1 MDTPTSRP
9 SEDDLYAT
17 LRAAIAELAARD
29 PEAQRFGAR
38 HHRYRAGRPITEA
51 RIAAIEAE
59 ANVRLPDDY
68 RQHLLALGDG
78 GAGPY
83 YGLLPLDHPIQRAL
97 LPGVFPYV
105 HGAAPPPPENLSP
118 SSSSPWSGGDGDRR
132 PRRSPSIEEEPGG
145 ERLGGS
151 SPSPWQGVVGVGHL
165 GCGYTALLVVTG
177 PARGQIWLDARS
189 SDVGVIP
196 IYPSF
201 AIYVADWITRRA
213 HAQWL
218 APHIPAGVCA
228 LPAALSSYFHQ
239 LEQKQGLAPGA
250 LEGDAL
256 RAAIASIDVGGIATT
271 QDVPTP
277 FFAAGDRLDLCVA
290 CELLADNLGMNRACF
305 VPGVEPIPAR
315 DRTE

>member
-1 MDTPTSRP
+1 MELSTPP
-9 SEDDLYAT
+9 VDDLYAT

-83 YGLLPLDHPIQRAL
+83 YGLLPLDHPVQRAL

-105 HGAAPPPPENLSP
+105 HGAAPPE
-118 SSSSPWSGGDGDRR
+118 DA
-132 PRRSPSIEEEPGG
+132 
-145 ERLGGS
+145 
-151 SPSPWQGVVGVGHL
+151 SPWQGVVGVGHL

-189 SDVGVIP
+189 SDVGVVP

-239 LEQKQGLAPGA
+239 LEEKQGLAPGA
-250 LEGDAL
+250 LAGDAL